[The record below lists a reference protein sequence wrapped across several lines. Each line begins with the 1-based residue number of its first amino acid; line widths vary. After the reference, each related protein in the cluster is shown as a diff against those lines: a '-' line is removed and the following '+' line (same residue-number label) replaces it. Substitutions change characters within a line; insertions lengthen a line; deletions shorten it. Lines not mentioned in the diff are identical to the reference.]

1 MRARDSLAMRL
12 LKALDRAFCA
22 LVGMCVRLAMLPCVA
37 CSQCAGCPLSR
48 HSNLFGYCLAVS
60 RLQAYALDTGTASV
74 EIVTPSSS
82 RGWLATVESE
92 STQRYGTAVLHAYVR
107 LYGAVLQAGGAAPV
121 RAKRRSASGAPPGTK
136 LPLRPYILISHCNV
150 LPLTPPDPA
159 GSWVGVPLTQ
169 CASETGDHCGRLAI
183 PIYYRY
189 VQYSTVQYGT
199 VRYGTVRYGTVR

>member
-1 MRARDSLAMRL
+1 MRL

-136 LPLRPYILISHCNV
+136 LRSIVTCRSRVAPVQPGALHRNV
-150 LPLTPPDPA
+150 HASVQELTLATRSCGCSWQACHPP
-159 GSWVGVPLTQ
+159 
-169 CASETGDHCGRLAI
+169 
-183 PIYYRY
+183 
-189 VQYSTVQYGT
+189 
-199 VRYGTVRYGTVR
+199 